1 MSLYL
6 RLTALTRD
14 RRRNHVFFLPL
25 PPPPGILKGNVGM
38 LAELPG
44 VQKV

>member
-25 PPPPGILKGNVGM
+25 PPPGILKGNVGM